1 MTKQEFWL
9 WFEEHLTDLE
19 KLIISQSV
27 DYSIYDALTEKLTQ
41 FDKHLIPEITMDEQ
55 ERYILILSCDGNR
68 EGMNGEYLL
77 SDNPFFILP
86 GIFISINQLE
96 FQGQDYPE
104 VSFPGSLV

>member
-68 EGMNGEYLL
+68 EGMPALEYLAE
-77 SDNPFFILP
+77 NPKEYANWKIVKYRQP
-86 GIFISINQLE
+86 GPMIFI
-96 FQGQDYPE
+96 P
-104 VSFPGSLV
+104 V